1 MTNFWTPKS
10 CVHGSSVYRSPV
22 NSSSDLMIAA
32 LLLPLMLAVG
42 GCGFGSVR
50 KVENV
55 PVPGIAKEQQ
65 SGFLLSSGTDS
76 RSFVGSLLVW
86 KPETTRDDV
95 AAILSATR
103 RYNEAYTGSRK
114 AVVDLSSG
122 ELGSLRQ
129 ELDRLGKEIN
139 ALDSG
144 SGAAL
149 AVRSRRIDAASSWF
163 EGTKLDVQ
171 QKFSGSFDAGRA
183 DAIFG
188 RYCDAKLW
196 ELATQPLLANG
207 LFQLRPSPSPLCEAY
222 YAKRS
227 YFASE
232 ACARFDLPSSNPPG
246 GTPPVGQS
254 AFECIWSAL
263 KLTTFVTDG
272 PLVAGVHAAVL
283 DALAVNQSFRAI
295 VAGRD
300 SSAVFCGMNA
310 SSVRKFLLLKVIQV
324 EGTPCVIADSPQV
337 TLSLN
342 VATEPGASGT
352 ALSRMSP
359 ATIIN
364 LMDQQETLLNQD
376 TTWARYPQSLLLF
389 PAGRPRSGRQLEATE
404 QASDGFAR
412 KLAIIGRRN
421 LRCGTD
427 PSPYSVSD
435 VLVSLPFADPGSVTP
450 VGSEGGV
457 VNPSVCAPFPAA
469 SEFPEILAGDAQ
481 VDGKRTELEAQRQSV
496 NHSLDEVYARYCDTS
511 NGLPA
516 SASRKAEIDARPEQ
530 LRIVSERAI
539 IATRNFGMQ
548 LSPVDGG
555 GRVSVSLS
563 FGPEPIRARGCF
575 AGWSD
580 SRSIACSGVTAE
592 TGLAEVPMEVT
603 FDPSQNSIRVSL
615 PLTKE
620 LLEPSG
626 LDKQIPDQLGA
637 TMEILF
643 FANAFDGIVPFVSG
657 NVTFTR
663 GGLVS
668 GRGVASYLIEE
679 NPTYAFA
686 NDVGK
691 QCARLGF

>member
-1 MTNFWTPKS
+1 MKNFWTPRA
-10 CVHGSSVYRSPV
+10 CLQRV
-22 NSSSDLMIAA
+22 AA
-32 LLLPLMLAVG
+32 LMNSAFLFSLLLAVG

-55 PVPGIAKEQQ
+55 PVPGIAKDQQ
-65 SGFLLSSGTDS
+65 TAFSLSSGSDS
-76 RSFVGSLLVW
+76 RSFAGSLLVW
-86 KPETTRDDV
+86 KTSTTRDDV

-114 AVVDLSSG
+114 AILDLSDN
-122 ELGSLRQ
+122 ELGSLSQ
-129 ELDRLGKEIN
+129 ELERLGKEIN
-139 ALDSG
+139 DLDSE
-144 SGAAL
+144 SGTAL
-149 AVRSRRIDAASSWF
+149 AVRARRLDAASSWF
-163 EGTKLDVQ
+163 DATKLDLE
-171 QKFSGSFDAGRA
+171 QKFSGSFDTGRA
-183 DAIFG
+183 DGIFA
-188 RYCDAKLW
+188 RYCDAKIW
-196 ELATQPLLANG
+196 ELATQSFLANG
-207 LFQLRPSPSPLCEAY
+207 QFKLRPSPSPLCEAY
-222 YAKRS
+222 YAKRN

-232 ACARFDLPSSNPPG
+232 SCARFDAPAGSPPG
-246 GTPPVGQS
+246 SAVTEGQS
-254 AFECIWSAL
+254 AFECIWNAL

-272 PLVAGVHAAVL
+272 PLVAGVHGPVL
-283 DALAVNQSFRAI
+283 DALAVNQNFRAI

-310 SSVRKFLLLKVIQV
+310 SSVRKFLLFKVIQI
-324 EGTPCVIADSPQV
+324 EGTPCIIADSPQV
-337 TLSLN
+337 VLSLN
-342 VATEPGASGT
+342 VPTEPGASGT
-352 ALSRMSP
+352 LLSRMSP

-389 PAGRPRSGRQLEATE
+389 PAARPRGGRQLEATE
-404 QASDGFAR
+404 QASDGFVR
-412 KLAIIGRRN
+412 KLGVIGRRN

-435 VLVSLPFADPGSVTP
+435 VLVSLPFADPASVAP
-450 VGSEGGV
+450 VGSVGGV
-457 VNPSVCAPFPAA
+457 VNPSVCAPFPLA

-496 NHSLDEVYARYCDTS
+496 NRRLDEVYTRYCDTS
-511 NGLPA
+511 NGLSA

-539 IATRNFGMQ
+539 IATRNFGVQ
-548 LSPVDGG
+548 LSSPDDS
-555 GRVSVSLS
+555 GRVSVSLT

-580 SRSIACSGVTAE
+580 GRSIACSGVTAE
-592 TGLAEVPMEVT
+592 TGVAEVPMEVI
-603 FDPSQNSIRVSL
+603 FDPSQDSIRVSL

-626 LDKQIPDQLGA
+626 LAKQIPDQLGA
-637 TMEILF
+637 NMEILLY
-643 FANAFDGIVPFVSG
+643 ANAFDGIVPFVSG

-679 NPTYAFA
+679 NPAYAFA